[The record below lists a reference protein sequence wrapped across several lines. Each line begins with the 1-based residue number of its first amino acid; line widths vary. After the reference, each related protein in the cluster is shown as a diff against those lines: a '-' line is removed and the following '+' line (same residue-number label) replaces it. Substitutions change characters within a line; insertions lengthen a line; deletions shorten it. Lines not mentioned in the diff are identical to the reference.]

1 MRATWLADVLHAAGC
16 KVHETP
22 GWQDRGKDL
31 SAVLGIVWHHDA
43 AHVNATD
50 EAVDRLLIGG
60 RPDLPGPLSQ
70 CGLRRDG
77 TWVLI
82 AAGRAN
88 HNGYGQWGNQSIGIE
103 ARNNGIGQDWPD
115 VQVQSWVKG
124 TAAICAHLKLSAS
137 QVKGHKE
144 TDPKRKIDPAGLD
157 MNAMRQ
163 RIAPL
168 ITYRPPTDPTPE
180 PPKGPLM
187 ALSDAEQTELLAKV
201 REIHGETVVSRD
213 DKNGKKASMRWLI
226 AKIAKGEKVQ

>member
-1 MRATWLADVLHAAGC
+1 MRATWLADVLRAAGC

-124 TAAICAHLKLSAS
+124 TAAICAHLKLEAS

-168 ITYRPPTDPTPE
+168 ITYRPPTDPEPE
-180 PPKGPLM
+180 PEDDMFTDEDRRKLNVIYEQLIGSKDKAGPE
-187 ALSDAEQTELLAKV
+187 ALRQLLREDAADSDAVEKRT
-201 REIHGETVVSRD
+201 RP
-213 DKNGKKASMRWLI
+213 GKK
-226 AKIAKGEKVQ
+226 